1 MHMVVECIIGLCIDL
16 KSLKN
21 TLESIYN
28 VSPVTNFQIAHYSL
42 KSLANSNARNIGLQ
56 FPFLF

>member
-21 TLESIYN
+21 TLEEY
-28 VSPVTNFQIAHYSL
+28 
-42 KSLANSNARNIGLQ
+42 LQ
-56 FPFLF
+56 CFSSDKFPDCTLFPKISCKL